1 MNWKFWKRDSIDIKD
16 LVPEGDY
23 TVGDIIE
30 TMTDAQLAVCF
41 YVADRDYREILEVVI
56 KSRLRK
62 RNRQT
67 LNKLTELSQELGLYD
82 EEKTE

>member
-30 TMTDAQLAVCF
+30 TMTDEQLAVCF

>member
-1 MNWKFWKRDSIDIKD
+1 MNWKFWKWDRIDMVD

-41 YVADRDYREILEVVI
+41 YVADREYREILEVVI
-56 KSRLRK
+56 KNRLRK
-62 RNRQT
+62 RSRQT
-67 LNKLTELSQELGLYD
+67 LNELTELSQELGLYD
-82 EEKTE
+82 KENV